1 MERWYIM
8 GKCASEI
15 YLDIHDARVCYRGAV
30 EYELYSLPNC
40 GVFVADDAFRFV
52 QNTPTTGTLYYRKDH
67 KDVGLCENIRTD
79 VYETDGEF
87 WDYVAR
93 RVAEYVEL
101 YW

>member
-1 MERWYIM
+1 M
-8 GKCASEI
+8 GKGASEI
-15 YLDIHDARVCYRGAV
+15 YKDIHDARVCYCGAV